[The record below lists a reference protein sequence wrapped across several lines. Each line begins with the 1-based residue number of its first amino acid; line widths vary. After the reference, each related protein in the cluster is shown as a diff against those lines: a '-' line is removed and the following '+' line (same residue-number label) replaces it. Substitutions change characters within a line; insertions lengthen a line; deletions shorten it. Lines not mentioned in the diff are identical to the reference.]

1 MGTGFSK
8 KKKQAKKLQEQ
19 FAKMQEDLKK
29 AEHEGSAGNGLVKM
43 VLNGEGQLKKIKINP
58 ECVDPEDVEG
68 LEDLIKA
75 AYEDASSKIQDQEMP
90 GMPGGMPGGMPNIPG
105 MPDLSGFG
113 F

>member
-8 KKKQAKKLQEQ
+8 QKKQAKMLQDQFSKLQTQLQATEVI
-19 FAKMQEDLKK
+19 
-29 AEHEGSAGNGLVKM
+29 GSAGNGLVSIT
-43 VLNGEGQLKKIKINP
+43 LSGEHELKQIKIKP

-75 AYEDASSKIQDQEMP
+75 AYKDAFTKLKEQSPKIPSLP
-90 GMPGGMPGGMPNIPG
+90 GMPNLG
-105 MPDLSGFG
+105 GFG

>member
-8 KKKQAKKLQEQ
+8 KKKQAKMLQEQ
-19 FAKMQEDLKK
+19 FTKLQSQLQTSEAT
-29 AEHEGSAGNGLVKM
+29 GSAGNGLVTIT
-43 VLNGEGQLKKIKINP
+43 LTGEHELKQIKIKP

-75 AYEDASSKIQDQEMP
+75 AYADALNKLKSESPQL
-90 GMPGGMPGGMPNIPG
+90 PG
-105 MPDLSGFG
+105 MPDLSQFG